1 MKKIRN
7 SLVVLM
13 VLAFAMSGVF
23 SQAQAESTYP
33 TKGIEVLVGYGAG
46 GATDIAA
53 RVVAPYMEKELGK
66 SVTVINKPGA
76 GGEIAHAATAHARA
90 DGYTLGYI
98 HAPATISIPISRKA
112 SYKLEDFAIIG
123 NVVYHENLIVV
134 PIDSRFQN
142 IHDVLDFARKN
153 PKKLTIGNS
162 GAYADDHLASLALQ
176 HEVGIL
182 LEDTMFEGTAPSIV
196 ALLGNHIDLVMCN
209 VADIVQKVVQKQL
222 IVLATLGA
230 ERNPLFPDAPTMK
243 ELGYDVEMGNYT
255 TLAAPVDTPIEILDL
270 LRETLRKI
278 ATSDEYITKA
288 KDMGLPIE
296 YFDAEQTQKIYNDQA
311 RRLEDLW
318 VKLDLP
324 TT

>member
-1 MKKIRN
+1 MKQRKAMVGVA
-7 SLVVLM
+7 LVLV
-13 VLAFAMSGVF
+13 FAVSGVF
-23 SQAQAESTYP
+23 AQSQTEQAYP

-66 SVTVINKPGA
+66 AMTVINKPGA
-76 GGEIAHAATAHARA
+76 GGEIAHSATAHAAA

-123 NVVYHENLIVV
+123 NVIYHENLIVV
-134 PIDSRFQN
+134 PYNSRFQS
-142 IHDVLDFARKN
+142 IDAVIDYAKKN
-153 PKKLTIGNS
+153 PGKLTIGNS

-176 HEVGIL
+176 NEVGIS
-182 LEDTMFEGTAPSIV
+182 LEDTMFGGTAPSLV
-196 ALLGNHIDLVMCN
+196 SLLGNHIDLVMCN
-209 VADIVQKVVQKQL
+209 VADIVDKVQQKQL

-230 ERNPLFPDAPTMK
+230 ERNPLFPNAPTMK
-243 ELGYDVEMGNYT
+243 ELGYDVVMGNYT
-255 TLAAPVDTPIEILDL
+255 TLAAPVNTPPEILRL
-270 LRETLRKI
+270 LRDTLKKI
-278 ATSDEYITKA
+278 ANSDEYINQA
-288 KDMGLPIE
+288 KEMGLPIE
-296 YFDAEQTQKIYNDQA
+296 YFDAETTQQIYNDQA
-311 RRLEDLW
+311 KRLQELW